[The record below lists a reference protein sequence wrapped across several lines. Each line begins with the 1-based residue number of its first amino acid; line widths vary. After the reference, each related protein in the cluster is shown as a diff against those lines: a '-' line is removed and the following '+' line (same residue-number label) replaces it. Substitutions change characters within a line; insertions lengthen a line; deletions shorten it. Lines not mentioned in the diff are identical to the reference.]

1 MYPFFCILIA
11 LNHFIMKR
19 RNFLLA
25 PMVLVTA
32 PAWASPAQ
40 SGSDLHPNTI
50 VHVVNF
56 WLKEDISEKDK
67 KDFVGFFEE
76 LRKIETI
83 KTLNYG
89 VPAPTNARSVVD
101 NSFDYTL
108 IVTFKDL
115 KDITVYETHPIH
127 LKAIEKYQRFWT
139 KVMVKDTSIIK

>member
-1 MYPFFCILIA
+1 
-11 LNHFIMKR
+11 MKR

-32 PAWASPAQ
+32 PTWANTVQ
-40 SGSDLHPNTI
+40 SDEHIESSTI

-56 WLKEDISEKDK
+56 WLKKDLSEEEK
-67 KDFVGFFEE
+67 KNFVEFFEE
-76 LRKIETI
+76 LRKIDVI

-89 VPAPTNARSVVD
+89 IPAQTNPRPVVD

-108 IVTFKDL
+108 LVTFKDL
-115 KDITVYETHPIH
+115 NDITIYETHPIH
-127 LKAIEKYQRFWT
+127 LKAIEKYQHLWT

>member
-1 MYPFFCILIA
+1 MYLTISKP
-11 LNHFIMKR
+11 FIMKR

-25 PMVLVTA
+25 PMVLITT
-32 PAWASPAQ
+32 PTWANPAQ
-40 SGSDLHPNTI
+40 SEDDLHSNTI

-56 WLKEDISEKDK
+56 WLKKDISEQDK

-76 LRKIETI
+76 LRKIDTV

-89 VPAPTNARSVVD
+89 LPAPTNARPVVD

-127 LKAIEKYQRFWT
+127 LKAIEKYQHFWT

>member
-1 MYPFFCILIA
+1 
-11 LNHFIMKR
+11 MKR

-25 PMVLVTA
+25 PMVLITA
-32 PAWASPAQ
+32 PTWANSIQ
-40 SGSDLHPNTI
+40 SDEDLHTDTI
-50 VHVVNF
+50 VHIVNF
-56 WLKEDISEKDK
+56 WLKEDVNEKDK
-67 KDFVGFFEE
+67 KSFVGFFEE
-76 LRKIETI
+76 LRKIDVI

-89 VPAPTNARSVVD
+89 VPAQTNPRPVVD

-127 LKAIEKYQRFWT
+127 LKAIEKYQHFWT

>member
-1 MYPFFCILIA
+1 
-11 LNHFIMKR
+11 MKR

-32 PAWASPAQ
+32 PTWANNVQ
-40 SGSDLHPNTI
+40 SDEDIQPTTI

-56 WLKEDISEKDK
+56 WLKEDLSEKEK
-67 KDFVGFFEE
+67 KNFVGFFEE
-76 LRKIETI
+76 LRKIDVI

-89 VPAPTNARSVVD
+89 IPAHTNPRPVVD

-108 IVTFKDL
+108 IVTFKNL
-115 KDITVYETHPIH
+115 QDITRYETHPIH
-127 LKAIEKYQRFWT
+127 LKAIEKYQHHWT

>member
-1 MYPFFCILIA
+1 
-11 LNHFIMKR
+11 MKR

-32 PAWASPAQ
+32 PTWANTVQ
-40 SGSDLHPNTI
+40 SDEHIESSTI

-56 WLKEDISEKDK
+56 WLKKDLSEEEK
-67 KDFVGFFEE
+67 KNFVEFFEE
-76 LRKIETI
+76 LRKIDVI

-89 VPAPTNARSVVD
+89 IPAQTNPRPVVD

-115 KDITVYETHPIH
+115 NDITIYETHPTH
-127 LKAIEKYQRFWT
+127 LKAIEKYQHLWT

>member
-1 MYPFFCILIA
+1 
-11 LNHFIMKR
+11 MKR

-25 PMVLVTA
+25 PMVLVTT
-32 PAWASPAQ
+32 PAWASPTQ
-40 SGSDLHPNTI
+40 SGNDLHPNTI

-56 WLKEDISEKDK
+56 WLKKDISEKDK

-76 LRKIETI
+76 LRKIDTI

-89 VPAPTNARSVVD
+89 VPAQTTARPVVD

-115 KDITVYETHPIH
+115 KDIGIYETHPIH
-127 LKAIEKYQRFWT
+127 LKAIEKYQHFWT
-139 KVMVKDTSIIK
+139 KVMVKDTTIIK

>member
-1 MYPFFCILIA
+1 
-11 LNHFIMKR
+11 MKR

-32 PAWASPAQ
+32 PTWANTVQ
-40 SGSDLHPNTI
+40 SDEHIESSTI

-56 WLKEDISEKDK
+56 WLKKDLSEKEK
-67 KDFVGFFEE
+67 KNFVGFFEE
-76 LRKIETI
+76 LRKIDVI

-89 VPAPTNARSVVD
+89 IPAQTNPRPVVD

-108 IVTFKDL
+108 LVTFKDL
-115 KDITVYETHPIH
+115 KDITIYETHPIH
-127 LKAIEKYQRFWT
+127 LKAIEKYQHLWT

>member
-1 MYPFFCILIA
+1 
-11 LNHFIMKR
+11 MKR

-25 PMVLVTA
+25 PMVLMTV
-32 PAWASPAQ
+32 PALAQ
-40 SGSDLHPNTI
+40 GNETQSDQKIPSNTI

-56 WLKEDISEKDK
+56 WLKKDISEKDK

-83 KTLNYG
+83 QSLNYG
-89 VPAPTNARSVVD
+89 IPAQTNDRPVVD

-115 KDITVYETHPIH
+115 KDIGVYETHPIH
-127 LKAIEKYQRFWT
+127 LKAIEKYQHFWT
-139 KVMVKDTSIIK
+139 KVMVKDTAIIK

>member
-1 MYPFFCILIA
+1 
-11 LNHFIMKR
+11 MKR

-32 PAWASPAQ
+32 PAWANPEQ
-40 SGSDLHPNTI
+40 SDNDLHPNTI
-50 VHVVNF
+50 IHVVNF

-89 VPAPTNARSVVD
+89 VPAPTNKRAVVD

-115 KDITVYETHPIH
+115 KDIGIYETHPIH
-127 LKAIEKYQRFWT
+127 LKAIEKYKHFWT
-139 KVMVKDTSIIK
+139 KVMVKDTTIIK

>member
-1 MYPFFCILIA
+1 
-11 LNHFIMKR
+11 MKR

-25 PMVLVTA
+25 PMVLASA
-32 PAWASPAQ
+32 PAWANSAQ
-40 SGSDLHPNTI
+40 SDNDLYPNTI
-50 VHVVNF
+50 IHVVNF

-89 VPAPTNARSVVD
+89 VPAQTNKRPVVD
-101 NSFDYTL
+101 NSFNYTL

-115 KDITVYETHPIH
+115 KDIGIYETHPIH
-127 LKAIEKYQRFWT
+127 LKAIEKYQHFWT
-139 KVMVKDTSIIK
+139 KVMVKDTTIIK

>member
-1 MYPFFCILIA
+1 
-11 LNHFIMKR
+11 MKR

-32 PAWASPAQ
+32 PTWANPTLSDDDLQ
-40 SGSDLHPNTI
+40 SNTI

-56 WLKEDISEKDK
+56 WLKKDISEKDK
-67 KDFVGFFEE
+67 RNFVGFFEE
-76 LRKIETI
+76 LRKIDTI

-89 VPAPTNARSVVD
+89 IPAATNTREVVD

-115 KDITVYETHPIH
+115 KDITVYETHPTH
-127 LKAIEKYQRFWT
+127 LKAIEKYQHFWT
-139 KVMVKDTSIIK
+139 KVMVKDTTIIK

>member
-1 MYPFFCILIA
+1 
-11 LNHFIMKR
+11 MKR

-32 PAWASPAQ
+32 PTWANNVQSDEDLQPA
-40 SGSDLHPNTI
+40 TI

-56 WLKEDISEKDK
+56 WLKKELSEKEK
-67 KDFVGFFEE
+67 KNFVGFFEE
-76 LRKIETI
+76 LRKIDVI

-89 VPAPTNARSVVD
+89 VPAQTNPRPVVD

-108 IVTFKDL
+108 IVTFKNL
-115 KDITVYETHPIH
+115 KDITSYETHPIH
-127 LKAIEKYQRFWT
+127 LKAIEKYQHLWT

>member
-1 MYPFFCILIA
+1 
-11 LNHFIMKR
+11 MKR

-25 PMVLVTA
+25 PMVLITA
-32 PAWASPAQ
+32 PTWANTVQ
-40 SGSDLHPNTI
+40 SDEEIQPSTI

-56 WLKEDISEKDK
+56 WLKKDLSEKDK
-67 KDFVGFFEE
+67 KNFIGFFEE
-76 LRKIETI
+76 LRKIEVI

-89 VPAPTNARSVVD
+89 IPAKTNPRPVVD

-115 KDITVYETHPIH
+115 KDITTYETHPIH
-127 LKAIEKYQRFWT
+127 LKAIEKYQHLWT

>member
-1 MYPFFCILIA
+1 
-11 LNHFIMKR
+11 MKR

-40 SGSDLHPNTI
+40 SGNDLYPNTI

-56 WLKEDISEKDK
+56 WLKKDISEKDK

-76 LRKIETI
+76 LRKIDTI

-89 VPAPTNARSVVD
+89 VPAQTTKRPVVD

-115 KDITVYETHPIH
+115 KDIGIYETHPIH
-127 LKAIEKYQRFWT
+127 LKAIEKYQHFWT
-139 KVMVKDTSIIK
+139 KVMVKDTTIIK

>member
-1 MYPFFCILIA
+1 
-11 LNHFIMKR
+11 MKR

-32 PAWASPAQ
+32 PAWANPEQ
-40 SGSDLHPNTI
+40 LDNDLHPNTI
-50 VHVVNF
+50 IHVVNF

-89 VPAPTNARSVVD
+89 VPAPTNKRAVVD

-115 KDITVYETHPIH
+115 KDIGIYETHPIH
-127 LKAIEKYQRFWT
+127 LKAIEKYKHFWT
-139 KVMVKDTSIIK
+139 KVMVKDTTIIK

>member
-1 MYPFFCILIA
+1 
-11 LNHFIMKR
+11 MKR

-32 PAWASPAQ
+32 PAWANQTQ
-40 SGSDLHPNTI
+40 SDHDLHPNTI
-50 VHVVNF
+50 IHVVNF

-89 VPAPTNARSVVD
+89 VPAPTNKRAVVD

-115 KDITVYETHPIH
+115 KDIGIYETHPIH
-127 LKAIEKYQRFWT
+127 LKAIEKYKHFWT
-139 KVMVKDTSIIK
+139 KVMVKDTTIIK

>member
-1 MYPFFCILIA
+1 
-11 LNHFIMKR
+11 MKR

-32 PAWASPAQ
+32 PTWANTVQ
-40 SGSDLHPNTI
+40 SDEHIESSTI

-56 WLKEDISEKDK
+56 WLKKDLSEKEK
-67 KDFVGFFEE
+67 KNFVGFFEE
-76 LRKIETI
+76 LRKIDVI

-89 VPAPTNARSVVD
+89 IPAQTNPRPVVD

-108 IVTFKDL
+108 LVTFKDL
-115 KDITVYETHPIH
+115 NDITIYETHPIH
-127 LKAIEKYQRFWT
+127 LKAIEKYQHLWT

>member
-1 MYPFFCILIA
+1 
-11 LNHFIMKR
+11 MKR

-32 PAWASPAQ
+32 PTWANTVQ
-40 SGSDLHPNTI
+40 SDEAIESSTI

-56 WLKEDISEKDK
+56 WLKKDLSEKEK
-67 KDFVGFFEE
+67 KNFVGFFED
-76 LRKIETI
+76 LRKIEVI

-89 VPAPTNARSVVD
+89 VPAQTNPRPVVD

-108 IVTFKDL
+108 IVTFKNL
-115 KDITVYETHPIH
+115 KDITTYETHPIH
-127 LKAIEKYQRFWT
+127 LKAIEKYQHLWT

>member
-1 MYPFFCILIA
+1 
-11 LNHFIMKR
+11 
-19 RNFLLA
+19 
-25 PMVLVTA
+25 MVLITA
-32 PAWASPAQ
+32 PTWANPAQ
-40 SGSDLHPNTI
+40 SADDLHSNTI
-50 VHVVNF
+50 VHIVNF
-56 WLKEDISEKDK
+56 WLKKDISEQDK

-76 LRKIETI
+76 LRKIDTV

-89 VPAPTNARSVVD
+89 VPAPTNARPVVD

-127 LKAIEKYQRFWT
+127 LKAIEKYQHFWT

>member
-1 MYPFFCILIA
+1 
-11 LNHFIMKR
+11 MKR

-32 PAWASPAQ
+32 PTWANNVQ
-40 SGSDLHPNTI
+40 SDEDIQPTTI

-56 WLKEDISEKDK
+56 WLKKELSEKEK
-67 KDFVGFFEE
+67 KNFVGFFEE
-76 LRKIETI
+76 LRKIDVI

-89 VPAPTNARSVVD
+89 VPAQTNPRPVVD

-108 IVTFKDL
+108 IVTFKNL
-115 KDITVYETHPIH
+115 KDITSYEKHPIH
-127 LKAIEKYQRFWT
+127 LKAIEKYQHLWT

>member
-1 MYPFFCILIA
+1 MSLFFCILMV
-11 LNHFIMKR
+11 LNCSIMKR

-25 PMVLVTA
+25 PMVLITA
-32 PAWASPAQ
+32 PAWANATATDQDLQ
-40 SGSDLHPNTI
+40 SNTI

-56 WLKEDISEKDK
+56 WLKENISAQDK

-89 VPAPTNARSVVD
+89 VPAPTNARPVVD

-115 KDITVYETHPIH
+115 NDITVYETHPIH
-127 LKAIEKYQRFWT
+127 LKAIEKYQHLWT

>member
-1 MYPFFCILIA
+1 
-11 LNHFIMKR
+11 MKR

-32 PAWASPAQ
+32 PAWANPAQ
-40 SGSDLHPNTI
+40 SGNDLHPNTI
-50 VHVVNF
+50 IHVVNF
-56 WLKEDISEKDK
+56 WLKKDISEKDK

-76 LRKIETI
+76 LRKIDTI

-89 VPAPTNARSVVD
+89 VPAQTTARPVVD

-115 KDITVYETHPIH
+115 KDIGIYETHPIH
-127 LKAIEKYQRFWT
+127 LKAIEKYQHFWT
-139 KVMVKDTSIIK
+139 KVMVKDTTIIR

>member
-1 MYPFFCILIA
+1 
-11 LNHFIMKR
+11 MKR

-32 PAWASPAQ
+32 PTWANTVQ
-40 SGSDLHPNTI
+40 SDENIESSTI

-56 WLKEDISEKDK
+56 WLKKDLSEKEK
-67 KDFVGFFEE
+67 KNFVGFFED
-76 LRKIETI
+76 LRKIDVI

-89 VPAPTNARSVVD
+89 VPAQTNPRPVVD

-108 IVTFKDL
+108 IVTFKNL
-115 KDITVYETHPIH
+115 KDITIYETHPIH
-127 LKAIEKYQRFWT
+127 LKAIEKYQHLWT

>member
-1 MYPFFCILIA
+1 
-11 LNHFIMKR
+11 MKR

-25 PMVLVTA
+25 PMVLITA
-32 PAWASPAQ
+32 PTWANTVQ
-40 SGSDLHPNTI
+40 SDEEIQPSTI

-56 WLKEDISEKDK
+56 WLKKDLSEKDK
-67 KDFVGFFEE
+67 KNFIGFFEE
-76 LRKIETI
+76 LRKIEVI

-89 VPAPTNARSVVD
+89 IPAKTNPRPVVD

-115 KDITVYETHPIH
+115 KDITIYETHPIH
-127 LKAIEKYQRFWT
+127 LKAIEKYQHLWT

>member
-1 MYPFFCILIA
+1 
-11 LNHFIMKR
+11 MKR

-32 PAWASPAQ
+32 PSWASPAQ
-40 SGSDLHPNTI
+40 SGNDLHPNTI

-56 WLKEDISEKDK
+56 WLKKDISEKDK

-76 LRKIETI
+76 LRKIDTI

-89 VPAPTNARSVVD
+89 VPTQTTARPVVD
-101 NSFDYTL
+101 SSFDYTL

-115 KDITVYETHPIH
+115 KDIGIYETHPIH
-127 LKAIEKYQRFWT
+127 LKAIEKYQHFWT
-139 KVMVKDTSIIK
+139 KVMVKDTTIIK

>member
-1 MYPFFCILIA
+1 
-11 LNHFIMKR
+11 MKR

-32 PAWASPAQ
+32 PTWANTVQ
-40 SGSDLHPNTI
+40 SDEAIESSTI

-56 WLKEDISEKDK
+56 WLKKDLSEKEK
-67 KDFVGFFEE
+67 KEFCWIFED
-76 LRKIETI
+76 LRKIDVI

-89 VPAPTNARSVVD
+89 VPAQTNPRPVVD

-108 IVTFKDL
+108 IVTFKNL
-115 KDITVYETHPIH
+115 KGITTYETHPIH
-127 LKAIEKYQRFWT
+127 LKAIEKYQHLWT

>member
-1 MYPFFCILIA
+1 
-11 LNHFIMKR
+11 MKR

-32 PAWASPAQ
+32 PTWANTVQ
-40 SGSDLHPNTI
+40 SDEAIESSTI

-56 WLKEDISEKDK
+56 WLKKDLSEKEK
-67 KDFVGFFEE
+67 KNFVGFFED
-76 LRKIETI
+76 LRKIDVI

-89 VPAPTNARSVVD
+89 VPAQTNLRPVVD
-101 NSFDYTL
+101 NSFDYTI

-115 KDITVYETHPIH
+115 NDITIYETHPIH
-127 LKAIEKYQRFWT
+127 LKAIEKYQHLWT

>member
-1 MYPFFCILIA
+1 
-11 LNHFIMKR
+11 MKR

-32 PAWASPAQ
+32 PTWANNVQ
-40 SGSDLHPNTI
+40 SDEDIQPTTI

-56 WLKEDISEKDK
+56 WLKKELSEKEK
-67 KDFVGFFEE
+67 KNFVGFFEE
-76 LRKIETI
+76 LRKIDVI

-89 VPAPTNARSVVD
+89 VPAQTNPRPVVD

-108 IVTFKDL
+108 IVTFKNL
-115 KDITVYETHPIH
+115 KDITIYETHPIH
-127 LKAIEKYQRFWT
+127 LKAIEKYQHLWT